1 LVPAIGRIK
10 NVKGMN
16 ALALVCYIVSLFSG
30 LFLANILL
38 LKEGFAVQ
46 HRA

>member
-1 LVPAIGRIK
+1 MPLHECANI
-10 NVKGMN
+10 
-16 ALALVCYIVSLFSG
+16 ASLFSG

-46 HRA
+46 HCA

>member
-1 LVPAIGRIK
+1 MHAIGHIK
-10 NVKGMN
+10 NVKGIN
-16 ALALVCYIVSLFSG
+16 AFALVCNIASLFSG

-46 HRA
+46 HCA